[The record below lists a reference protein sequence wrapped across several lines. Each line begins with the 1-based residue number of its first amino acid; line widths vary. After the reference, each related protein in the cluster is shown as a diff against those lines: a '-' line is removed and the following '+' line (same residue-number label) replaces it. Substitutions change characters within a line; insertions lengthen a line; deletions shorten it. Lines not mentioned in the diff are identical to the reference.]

1 MRHIDSAG
9 IVPESNGTLPPV
21 PQPALCSPEMGHLAV
36 SSRQRSNIIESSNQK
51 RLGKLQPIPNKPIPA
66 ASSNSPGSAIPKTS
80 SQIVTQHRGNFQPVP
95 SMLLIQQR
103 KSHQSMPSAAASEES
118 VNNAADY
125 SQKSQERHNLNDD
138 LLTDLGCT
146 PSRLSSINMPE
157 APVHQ
162 RVQSMINN
170 DGTLRLA
177 GGSPSTG
184 LESERV
190 SNFGLT
196 SNPEELKGLVSAKR
210 SSQDGEN
217 GSQ

>member
-21 PQPALCSPEMGHLAV
+21 PQPALCSPEMGHLALN
-36 SSRQRSNIIESSNQK
+36 SRQRSNIIESSNQK

-80 SQIVTQHRGNFQPVP
+80 QIVTQHRGNFQPVP
-95 SMLLIQQR
+95 SMHLIQQR
-103 KSHQSMPSAAASEES
+103 KSHQSMPSAASEES
-118 VNNAADY
+118 VNNAADF

-146 PSRLSSINMPE
+146 PSRLSSINIAEP
-157 APVHQ
+157 PVHQ

-170 DGTLRLA
+170 DGSLRLA
-177 GGSPSTG
+177 AGSPSTG
-184 LESERV
+184 LASDRV

-196 SNPEELKGLVSAKR
+196 SSPEELKGLVSAKR
-210 SSQDGEN
+210 SSQDREN
-217 GSQ
+217 GSL